1 MSSKRK
7 KNPDQPELP
16 IQEVLQP
23 NVEGVQ
29 PAPANKNH
37 GDAPKPKPG
46 KNDNGNGN
54 GQTHVLAEKVT
65 PAAPARPFAPGKI
78 ELPFHRRVNRSFLDY
93 ASYVIRDRAIP
104 NLADGLKPVQRRIL
118 WALHQMDDGRFMK
131 VANVSGETMKYHP
144 HGNASIDDALVVL
157 TNKRFL
163 IEGQGNFGNIFTG
176 DPAAAP
182 RYIEC
187 RLTQLAREELFN
199 DEITELV
206 PSYDG
211 RRNEPVSLPSKL
223 PLLLMLGTEGI
234 AVGMAARILPHN
246 FPELVE
252 AQIAILKKQPF
263 KCLPDFQT
271 GGLMDA
277 RGYKDGTGEIKVR
290 AKIKIK
296 DESTVIIKE
305 LPPTTTTESLTDSIE
320 DASRKGK
327 IKVKSINDFTSEEVE
342 IEIKAPSGVS
352 AEQLVDALYA
362 FTDCEVT
369 IASRI
374 VVIKNSRPVEMTVSE
389 VLRENTDQ
397 LVEILKRELEL
408 KQGKLQDELHFRTL
422 ERIFIEE
429 RIYKRIEQCKT
440 NEAVQGAVFEGFK
453 PFRKQMLREL
463 RQADVE
469 RLLQVRIRRI
479 SLFDINQHREEMS
492 KVKVDLEETR
502 RNLKNLT
509 KYVISHLEAL
519 LAKYGPLFPRQ
530 TKSSRYDEVD
540 AKEVAFK
547 AFKVA
552 YDRESGYVGH
562 KVSGEEFKVDC
573 TKFDKIILVF
583 KDGHYQV
590 VELPEKLFVGPD
602 LFYCG
607 LPERERVFTCAYT
620 NRDATYLK
628 RFTFGGTILNKIYYC
643 IPPKSRVLFFEPDT
657 PAELFIK
664 YKPAPYQKINQQTC
678 TPTQVE
684 VKGPKTR
691 GRQISIKDVSSIN
704 SKPSRGWDPE
714 ALTTKLEFV

>member
-1 MSSKRK
+1 MPPKRK
-7 KNPDQPELP
+7 SNPNQPELP
-16 IQEVLQP
+16 MPASPDTTPGAVHA
-23 NVEGVQ
+23 
-29 PAPANKNH
+29 APAATNGH
-37 GDAPKPKPG
+37 GRPPKSKPA
-46 KNDNGNGN
+46 KNGNGEP
-54 GQTHVLAEKVT
+54 HVLAEKVAT
-65 PAAPARPFAPGKI
+65 PPPARPFVPGKV
-78 ELPFHRRVNRSFLDY
+78 ELPLHRRVDRSFLDY

-118 WALHQMDDGRFMK
+118 WAMHESDDGRFTK
-131 VANVSGETMKYHP
+131 VANVIGDTTKYHP
-144 HGNASIDDALVVL
+144 HGDASIGDALVVL
-157 TNKRFL
+157 ANKRYL
-163 IEGQGNFGNIFTG
+163 IDRQGNYGNIYTG
-176 DPAAAP
+176 DPAAQP

-187 RLTQLAREELFN
+187 RLSELARTELFN
-199 DEITELV
+199 DDLTELV

-211 RRNEPVSLPSKL
+211 RKKEPVALPSKL

-234 AVGMAARILPHN
+234 AVGMSARILPHN
-246 FPELVE
+246 FPELLE

-277 RGYKDGTGEIKVR
+277 RGYKDGKGEIKVR

-296 DESTVIIKE
+296 DDTTVAIKE
-305 LPPTTTTESLTDSIE
+305 IPPTTTTESLMASIE

-327 IKVKSINDFTSEEVE
+327 IKVKSVNDFTSEDVE
-342 IEIKAPSGVS
+342 IEVKAPSGVS

-374 VVIKNSRPVEMTVSE
+374 IVIKNNRPVETTVSE
-389 VLRENTDQ
+389 VLQQNTAQ
-397 LVEILKRELEL
+397 LVEILKRELQLRETR
-408 KQGKLQDELHFRTL
+408 LQDEFHFRTL

-429 RIYKRIEQCKT
+429 RIYKKIEQCKT
-440 NEAVQGAVFEGFK
+440 NEAVLAAVQEGFK
-453 PFRKQMLREL
+453 PFRRQLLREL
-463 RQADVE
+463 TDADIE

-479 SLFDINQHREEMS
+479 SLFDINKHREEME
-492 KVKVDLEETR
+492 KVKADLDETR
-502 RNLKNLT
+502 KNLKGLT

-519 LAKYGPLFPRQ
+519 LAKYGPLYPRL

-540 AKEVAFK
+540 AREVAFK

-562 KVSGEEFKVDC
+562 KVSGEEFKVEC
-573 TKFDKIILVF
+573 TKFDKLILVF

-590 VELPEKLFVGPD
+590 VELPEKMFVGPD

-620 NRDATYLK
+620 NREATYLK
-628 RFTFGGTILNKIYYC
+628 RFTFGGTILNKIYHC

-657 PAELFIK
+657 PAELYIK
-664 YKPAPYQKINQQTC
+664 YKPAPYQKITQQTC
-678 TPTQVE
+678 NPGEVE

-714 ALTTKLEFV
+714 AATTKLQFT